1 MCILVLL
8 CLLAT
13 STASTR
19 NGMFDKFNIISDTG
33 AVRASLG
40 GLAAEATPTGTNHHH
55 TAGAM
60 RERHARQIA
69 IHSRGWI
76 ARVME
81 HRTRT
86 RRDSRRLVK
95 FLATFCLYDC
105 SLGVRGQTPVPQ
117 NGVRPREIGVQ
128 LSWATDFA
136 MALPSIL
143 FHHQKKIECEVLS
156 VMQRNNFQ

>member
-1 MCILVLL
+1 
-8 CLLAT
+8 
-13 STASTR
+13 
-19 NGMFDKFNIISDTG
+19 
-33 AVRASLG
+33 
-40 GLAAEATPTGTNHHH
+40 
-55 TAGAM
+55 
-60 RERHARQIA
+60 
-69 IHSRGWI
+69 
-76 ARVME
+76 ME

-143 FHHQKKIECEVLS
+143 FLISPLTVTGLGEFAAFIQLS
-156 VMQRNNFQ
+156 SSTLGSS